1 MQIFVPI
8 ICYNHTCHTSYMF
21 SLIKM
26 MMTFKEMGIKMALY
40 PITFDSLINRARNAA
55 VAQFLSNPDN
65 THLLFID
72 ADIEFSTE
80 IILRMIRADKDVIGV
95 GYAQKWL
102 NIHKMKQVFSDSN
115 TPTNPIELCTNASI
129 HLLPEEKGPIQEVEY
144 CTTGCLLIKRHV
156 LDKMVEKY
164 PDRKYAND
172 VDAYMGS
179 KPEMFY
185 NLFCIEIHPESKRL
199 ESEDYAFCRL
209 WREMGGKIHVI
220 VDASLR
226 HFGWFGYDNHIYRQL
241 QYFNI
246 KENRQ
251 EDIIARS

>member
-220 VDASLR
+220 VDA
-226 HFGWFGYDNHIYRQL
+226 
-241 QYFNI
+241 
-246 KENRQ
+246 
-251 EDIIARS
+251 